1 MADDRSCECLNRVA
15 KAGARRREAEDV
27 KRRAVDDLHRAVM
40 EAIDAPG
47 CSHSQRAVAQA
58 AGLSLGGIHNALLSA
73 PSLYPASW
81 FTSEPVSSVQAR
93 EEPPPEPRKSG
104 GSTRASD

>member
-1 MADDRSCECLNRVA
+1 MADDRSCECLNQVA

-47 CSHSQRAVAQA
+47 
-58 AGLSLGGIHNALLSA
+58 SA
-73 PSLYPASW
+73 IR
-81 FTSEPVSSVQAR
+81 SEPLR
-93 EEPPPEPRKSG
+93 RLPG
-104 GSTRASD
+104 